1 MKETQKEHAALQS
14 LQSDMETAGEIQR
27 AILPNRFPPF
37 PELANKLDI
46 AASMTAAKVIGG
58 DFYDFFRLDEDRMGF
73 VIADV
78 SGKGIPAALF
88 MAVSNTLLRSVALV
102 SENSAQCLTEVN
114 NLLTRASVNSMFVTV
129 CYGILNHKT
138 GDIEFTNAGHT
149 PAYILQADGQVKE
162 VEQYANFVAG
172 GIEDFPYRSNT
183 TRLEPGEAIV
193 LYKDGVT
200 EAFNAEKEEF
210 GVKRLESSLTELC
223 YADAANVISGV
234 HDDLQDF
241 IQDTEQSDDIT
252 MLVIKRK
259 KI

>member
-1 MKETQKEHAALQS
+1 M
-14 LQSDMETAGEIQR
+14 
-27 AILPNRFPPF
+27 
-37 PELANKLDI
+37 
-46 AASMTAAKVIGG
+46 
-58 DFYDFFRLDEDRMGF
+58 
-73 VIADV
+73 
-78 SGKGIPAALF
+78 
-88 MAVSNTLLRSVALV
+88 
-102 SENSAQCLTEVN
+102 
-114 NLLTRASVNSMFVTV
+114 
-129 CYGILNHKT
+129 
-138 GDIEFTNAGHT
+138 
-149 PAYILQADGQVKE
+149 KE

-193 LYKDGVT
+193 LYTDGVT